1 MLINKHIMTTPE
13 NIKQLIIESD
23 SNTLFK
29 TLANRY
35 IDGVEDML
43 STRSLNRELV
53 ETVAREKHLLDI
65 LYASDEVIFYTVYG
79 KDEWSIK
86 YPVRSIYKNDKGNW
100 ERCATVAP
108 TMDTAYLVYLEDK
121 QKARGFA
128 DFALKMLDIKLED

>member
-1 MLINKHIMTTPE
+1 MKTPE
-13 NIKQLIIESD
+13 KIKQVIEESD
-23 SNTLFK
+23 SNALFK
-29 TLANRY
+29 TLANKY
-35 IDGVEDML
+35 IDGLEDML

-79 KDEWSIK
+79 NDEWSIK

>member
-1 MLINKHIMTTPE
+1 MTTPE
-13 NIKQLIIESD
+13 IIKQVIEE
-23 SNTLFK
+23 SNHTSLVK
-29 TLANRY
+29 TLANKY
-35 IDGVEDML
+35 IDSTEYVL
-43 STRSLNRELV
+43 SFERKNRELV

-79 KDEWSIK
+79 NDEWSIK
-86 YPVRSIYKNDKGNW
+86 YPVRSIYKNDKDNW

-121 QKARGFA
+121 QKARRFA

>member
-1 MLINKHIMTTPE
+1 MTTPE
-13 NIKQLIIESD
+13 NIKQLIEESD
-23 SNTLFK
+23 GNALFK
-29 TLANRY
+29 KLANRY
-35 IDGVEDML
+35 IDGSENML
-43 STRSLNRELV
+43 SIERKNRELV
-53 ETVAREKHLLDI
+53 ETVAREKQILDI

-79 KDEWSIK
+79 SDEWSVK
-86 YPVRSIYKNDKGNW
+86 YPVRSIYKNNKDNW

>member
-1 MLINKHIMTTPE
+1 MTTPE
-13 NIKQLIIESD
+13 IIKQLIEESNHT
-23 SNTLFK
+23 SLVK
-29 TLANRY
+29 TLANKY
-35 IDGVEDML
+35 IDGLEEML

-79 KDEWSIK
+79 NDEWSIK

-108 TMDTAYLVYLEDK
+108 TMDTAYLVYLENK
-121 QKARGFA
+121 QDARGFA

>member
-1 MLINKHIMTTPE
+1 MTTPE
-13 NIKQLIIESD
+13 IIKQLIEESNHT
-23 SNTLFK
+23 SLFK
-29 TLANRY
+29 TIANKY
-35 IDGVEDML
+35 IDGTEDLL
-43 STRSLNRELV
+43 SIKRKNRELI

-79 KDEWSIK
+79 SDEWSIK

-108 TMDTAYLVYLEDK
+108 TMDTAYLVYLENK
-121 QKARGFA
+121 QNAIGFA

>member
-1 MLINKHIMTTPE
+1 MTTPE
-13 NIKQLIIESD
+13 IIKQVIEE
-23 SNTLFK
+23 SNHTSLAK
-29 TLANRY
+29 TLANKY
-35 IDGVEDML
+35 IDGLEEML

-79 KDEWSIK
+79 NDEWSIK

-108 TMDTAYLVYLEDK
+108 TMDTAYLVYLENK
-121 QKARGFA
+121 QDARGFA

>member
-1 MLINKHIMTTPE
+1 MTTPE
-13 NIKQLIIESD
+13 NIKRLIAESD
-23 SNTLFK
+23 NNTLFK
-29 TLANRY
+29 TIANRY

-79 KDEWSIK
+79 NDEWSIK

>member
-1 MLINKHIMTTPE
+1 MTTPE
-13 NIKQLIIESD
+13 NIKQLIEESD
-23 SNTLFK
+23 GNALFK
-29 TLANRY
+29 KLANGY
-35 IDGVEDML
+35 IDGAENIF
-43 STRSLNRELV
+43 SIERKNRELV

-79 KDEWSIK
+79 NDEWSVK
-86 YPVRSIYKNDKGNW
+86 YPVRSIYKNNKDNW

-108 TMDTAYLVYLEDK
+108 TMDAAYLVYLEDK